1 MRQRH
6 ILYTFGDGTKRSRI
20 NIVADSGRLLTNDG
34 GVTTYTCVDVDT
46 TDGWMEI
53 DAPSEEISDTEAL
66 RIITGGAADDT

>member
-20 NIVADSGRLLTNDG
+20 NIVADSGKLLTNDG

-53 DAPSEEISDTEAL
+53 DVPSEEISDTEAL

>member
-20 NIVADSGRLLTNDG
+20 NLVADSGKLLTNDG

-53 DAPSEEISDTEAL
+53 DAPSEKISDTEAL

>member
-6 ILYTFGDGTKRSRI
+6 ILYKFGDGTKRSRI
-20 NIVADSGRLLTNDG
+20 NLVADSGKLLTNDG

>member
-20 NIVADSGRLLTNDG
+20 NLVADSGKLLTNDG

-66 RIITGGAADDT
+66 RIITGGAT

>member
-6 ILYTFGDGTKRSRI
+6 ILYIFGDGTKRSRI
-20 NIVADSGRLLTNDG
+20 NIVADSGKLLTNDG

-53 DAPSEEISDTEAL
+53 DAPGEEISDTEAL
-66 RIITGGAADDT
+66 QIITGGTP

>member
-20 NIVADSGRLLTNDG
+20 NLVADSGKLLTNDG

-53 DAPSEEISDTEAL
+53 DAPGEEISDTEAL
-66 RIITGGAADDT
+66 QIITGGTP